1 MKRNKQ
7 NGVSLEDCALAGG
20 ALLFLFVSP
29 FPFSFAEFVAVGRA
43 NSPWTANLALRARI
57 ARQGGS

>member
-7 NGVSLEDCALAGG
+7 NGVNCEDCVLAGG
-20 ALLFLFVSP
+20 FCFFGVP
-29 FPFSFAEFVAVGRA
+29 FPFSLAEFSAVGRA

>member
-7 NGVSLEDCALAGG
+7 NGVNCEDCVLAVGLCFLFG
-20 ALLFLFVSP
+20 AL
-29 FPFSFAEFVAVGRA
+29 FPFSLAEFATVGRE

-57 ARQGGS
+57 ACQGGS

>member
-7 NGVSLEDCALAGG
+7 NGVNCEDCVLAGG
-20 ALLFLFVSP
+20 FCFMFGRP
-29 FPFSFAEFVAVGRA
+29 FPFSFAEFLVVGRA